1 MDAFELEQ
9 ARKTTIDKLN
19 LSKSPR
25 QILYVLNVYF
35 DLILS
40 KNNSL
45 FISSFL
51 VEFIEDY
58 INAVKVFSPCYTS
71 PDFTAGILSQAETI
85 AGHPSLKEY
94 KDIIKSEIE
103 RITQKQNKLLSALN
117 GETGSDASSRGVFFP
132 LLEDTAHLQNKIELG
147 LAETASITI
156 KHLKNAGNDN
166 FVIVPSPEIIEKN
179 LLEQIKISWQLALK
193 YAARYIRKPAE
204 FHEVIIQ
211 FNSRSGEYV
220 GESLGAAIT
229 LIFLEELL
237 RFYNSP
243 YHITPALKL
252 AVTGGISTD
261 GLLKP
266 VSENIIKQK
275 ADALFYSDIETF
287 VVPSGEIH
295 FVRDKL
301 DHLQESFPKRRL
313 NTLEAAHFNDII
325 NRRDLVNITKDNIAV
340 RSGRIIA
347 RNYATLLI
355 ILIIVSIF
363 SYFLWIRFDD
373 NPAIL
378 VREGRILHVENSHGR
393 VLYSKSY
400 DYEENDS
407 NIPSITRNY
416 QLLADINGDGK
427 KELISAMES
436 PENANSKIN
445 TNGITC
451 YDHRGERIWSYTFRD
466 TISSPGEKL
475 SRNYSCYLIDTSSI
489 NNQKVLVA
497 YSQNHESFGSAIF
510 MLDLKT
516 GHRTDGTFWHP
527 GYILGGYI
535 IDSNGKKEIAFGGIN
550 NSYNYFYQNVVGLLD
565 LNDISGKAPSDN
577 YHSFYGQKDADLI
590 KYVRLPKFD
599 YQNIIAPVQSS
610 FWDKGDFQYDKRTN
624 VFTCNIDLKRQRIGA
639 VDYIFSADLRLI
651 NIVVND
657 NFIRARDLYVKEGRL
672 KPPYSGTKAY
682 KDLLRSQL
690 LYWTDGKW
698 VANTAGR

>member
-19 LSKSPR
+19 LSKSSR
-25 QILYVLNVYF
+25 QILYVLNNYF

-58 INAVKVFSPCYTS
+58 LNAIKVFSPCYTS
-71 PDFTAGILSQAETI
+71 PEFTAGILSQAEAI
-85 AGHPSLKEY
+85 AGHSSLKEY

-103 RITQKQNKLLSALN
+103 RITQKQNKLLSSLN

-132 LLEDTAHLQNKIELG
+132 VLEDTGHLQNDIRLG

-156 KHLKNAGNDN
+156 KHLRNADKDN
-166 FVIVPSPEIIEKN
+166 FVIVPSHELIEKN

-193 YAARYIRKPAE
+193 YAAKYIRKPAV

-211 FNSRSGEYV
+211 FNSRSGEYI
-220 GESLGAAIT
+220 GESLGAAIA
-229 LIFLEELL
+229 LMFLEELL
-237 RFYNSP
+237 KFYNSP
-243 YHITPALKL
+243 YHITAASKI
-252 AVTGGISTD
+252 AITGGISTD

-275 ADALFYSDIETF
+275 TESLYYSDISTF
-287 VVPSGEIH
+287 VLPGGELEYARQSILQLQ
-295 FVRDKL
+295 KL
-301 DHLQESFPKRRL
+301 FPDRQL
-313 NTLEAAHFNDII
+313 NIIEANNFTDIL
-325 NRRDLVNITKDNIAV
+325 NRRDLVNIAKDNIAV
-340 RSGRIIA
+340 RSGKVIA
-347 RNYATLLI
+347 RNYASVLI

-378 VREGRILHVENSHGR
+378 VRESRILHVENSHGR

-577 YHSFYGQKDADLI
+577 YHSYYGQKDADLI

-610 FWDKGDFQYDKRTN
+610 FWDKGDFQYNRRTN

-639 VDYIFSADLRLI
+639 VDYIFSANLKLI

-672 KPPYSGTKAY
+672 KPPYSGTQAY

-690 LYWTDGKW
+690 LYWSDGKW
-698 VANTAGR
+698 VSKMPDR